1 MLWLIEL
8 PWPRV
13 ITIRSAGPRWYWEQ
27 RNARECWPGP
37 VSAPGRGL
45 DISIQH
51 TIACHCQE
59 KLGNIHES
67 WAITMHNDMS
77 LNENWNTSS
86 PTHSPELFVT
96 PTSWRSIALSFTH
109 TLFQLTLTVPLL
121 DNHQCSDNAVS
132 LNSSMFYLLN
142 NPTCYYPRD
151 FPIFQIWWPGQ
162 CLVIVQDSWSPVSS
176 FALYLGP
183 EWRVERREWEG
194 GRQRCWA
201 GGGIPAM
208 GKLAEPERVGCCF

>member
-1 MLWLIEL
+1 MTDRAPLAACYYNKKCWTAVVLRTEKCS
-8 PWPRV
+8 R
-13 ITIRSAGPRWYWEQ
+13 AGPAQYR
-27 RNARECWPGP
+27 
-37 VSAPGRGL
+37 L
-45 DISIQH
+45 
-51 TIACHCQE
+51 
-59 KLGNIHES
+59 LGGGWILAYHSVPLSGEIGKYPES

-86 PTHSPELFVT
+86 LTHSPELFVT

-132 LNSSMFYLLN
+132 INSSMFCLLN
-142 NPTCYYPRD
+142 IPTCYYPRD

-194 GRQRCWA
+194 GRGVER
-201 GGGIPAM
+201 
-208 GKLAEPERVGCCF
+208 AEAFRQ